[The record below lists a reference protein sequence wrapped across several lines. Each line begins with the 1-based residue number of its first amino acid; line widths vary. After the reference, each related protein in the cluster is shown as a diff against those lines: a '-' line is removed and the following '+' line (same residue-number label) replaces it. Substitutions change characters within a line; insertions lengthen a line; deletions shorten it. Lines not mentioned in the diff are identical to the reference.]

1 MIIVTKTLL
10 LIFFFTLASG
20 CTNEGIYRNIQEDGK
35 RKCQTLPQAEYEACM
50 KDYQQSYQDYER
62 SRKEL
67 MEKRR
72 TPKKSS

>member
-1 MIIVTKTLL
+1 MQNTSKQLL
-10 LIFFFTLASG
+10 LIFLVSTSFIS

-50 KDYQQSYQDYER
+50 KDYQQSYEDYER

-67 MEKRR
+67 KEKDNRSK
-72 TPKKSS
+72 PK